1 MNRYASRK
9 FILALLS
16 LASQTYLAIEH
27 VLTSGDYKAA
37 VIGTVGAYLIAN
49 VAQKATA
56 KAVEA
61 KSE

>member
-1 MNRYASRK
+1 MSRYASRK
-9 FILALLS
+9 FILAVLS

-56 KAVEA
+56 K
-61 KSE
+61 SE